1 MGDFQKLDVWQLAKG
16 SSAEE
21 IGYITSDQ
29 KTEIIIKCKLISKKL
44 YKLIEYGRKQL

>member
-1 MGDFQKLDVWQLAKG
+1 MIIFGNIVMS

-29 KTEIIIKCKLISKKL
+29 KTEIIIKCELISKKL
-44 YKLIEYGRKQL
+44 YKLIESRRKQL